1 MNGGSRDLRRYMV
14 VLGLSTTYG
23 IKAKDKI
30 DEPELMKRTK
40 APISSF
46 FWARTRVRT
55 VHFYITALRAA
66 KNYILKTGFYLIL
79 IIIII

>member
-40 APISSF
+40 APILLF
-46 FWARTRVRT
+46 FEREHAYEPCTFT
-55 VHFYITALRAA
+55 SLP
-66 KNYILKTGFYLIL
+66 
-79 IIIII
+79 